1 MADAIVHW
9 LIAQRTVVDD
19 QDVPLFPGVFAIFG
33 HGNVTCL
40 GHALQQ
46 AGDALPTW
54 RGQNEGGMALA
65 AIGYAKAA
73 RRRQVMVATSSI
85 GPGALNMVTAAGAAM
100 ANRLPLLLLVG
111 DTHTSRVPDPVL
123 QQVEHPGAPSVTAND
138 AFRAVSRYWDRI
150 TRPEQLV
157 QSLPQALR
165 VLVDPAECGPAVL
178 ALPQDTQAEAWDFPR
193 EFFHRTVHV
202 PARPRPDLGELDRA
216 ASALRSAQ
224 RPLLVAGGGVHYS
237 MAEAELSRFAARH
250 RVPVVETVAG
260 KASLIASDP
269 AWAGP
274 IGVMG
279 WDGANRLAAEADT
292 VLAVGTRLGDFAT
305 GSWTVFGADNV
316 RFVCLNAARFDA
328 VKHGAFPLVADA
340 RVGLEELSARL
351 GDWRA
356 PDAWAEQAGVL
367 AENAKTMV
375 AKMTAPGPGV
385 PTYAQVVGAVNR
397 AATSEDYVLTS
408 SGGLPGELN
417 VNWLAK
423 APGSFDCEYGFS
435 CMGYEI
441 SGAWGAAMAR
451 TAMTGTGMTGTG
463 MTGTGMTG
471 TAMTGTGAGQTAGEV
486 FALVGDGSY
495 LMLNSDLYSSVLSGH
510 KMIVV
515 VCDNGG
521 FAVIERLQ
529 LAQGGVPFN
538 NMIATSRVVA
548 AVTVDFAAHAASLG
562 CTSQTVTDLD
572 GLDRA
577 LAQARQAK
585 GTVVIVLRTDP
596 SAWSEGGAFWEVGVP
611 EVSSRPEVLQARQ
624 RMESGKAQQRVGL

>member
-1 MADAIVHW
+1 MADAVVHW
-9 LIAQRTVVDD
+9 LIAQRTMVDD
-19 QDVPLFPGVFAIFG
+19 REVPLFPGVFAIFG

-65 AIGYAKAA
+65 AIGYAKAT

-85 GPGALNMVTAAGAAM
+85 GPGALNMVTAAGVAM

-111 DTHTSRVPDPVL
+111 DTHTSRLPDPVL
-123 QQVEHPGAPSVTAND
+123 QQIEHPGAPSVTAND
-138 AFRAVSRYWDRI
+138 AFRAVARYWDRI
-150 TRPEQLV
+150 TRPEQVV

-165 VLVDPAECGPAVL
+165 VLLDPADCGPAVL
-178 ALPQDTQAEAWDFPR
+178 ALPQDTQGEAWDFPR
-193 EFFHRTVHV
+193 EFFRRAVHV

-216 ASALRSAQ
+216 AAALRSAQ
-224 RPLLVAGGGVHYS
+224 RPLLIAGGGVHYS

-260 KASLIASDP
+260 KASLVATDP

-279 WDGANRLAAEADT
+279 WDSANRLAAETDA

-316 RFVCLNAARFDA
+316 RFVSLNAARFDA
-328 VKHGAFPLVADA
+328 VKHGACSLVADA

-351 GDWRA
+351 GEWHA
-356 PDAWAEQAGVL
+356 PDAWADQARTLTEESKALV
-367 AENAKTMV
+367 AKT
-375 AKMTAPGPGV
+375 TAPGPGV

-397 AATSEDYVLTS
+397 AATNDDYVLTS

-451 TAMTGTGMTGTG
+451 TAMARTS
-463 MTGTGMTG
+463 
-471 TAMTGTGAGQTAGEV
+471 GEV
-486 FALVGDGSY
+486 FSLVGDGSY

-529 LAQGGVPFN
+529 LAQGEVSFN
-538 NMIATSRVVA
+538 NMIAASRVVFPVA
-548 AVTVDFAAHAASLG
+548 VDFAAHAASLG
-562 CTSQTVTDLD
+562 CTAETVSSLSELD
-572 GLDRA
+572 QALDRA
-577 LAQARQAK
+577 RRAK

-596 SAWSEGGAFWEVGVP
+596 YAWSEGGAFWEVGVP
-611 EVSSRPEVLQARQ
+611 EVSSRPEVVQARQ
-624 RMESGKAQQRVGL
+624 RMEAGKAQQRVGP

>member
-9 LIAQRTVVDD
+9 LIAQRTVLDD
-19 QDVPLFPGVFAIFG
+19 QEVPLG

-165 VLVDPAECGPAVL
+165 VLLDPAECGPAVL

-202 PARPRPDLGELDRA
+202 PPRPRPDLGELDRA
-216 ASALRSAQ
+216 ASVLRSAQ

-269 AWAGP
+269 A
-274 IGVMG
+274 

-367 AENAKTMV
+367 TEDAKTMV
-375 AKMTAPGPGV
+375 AKTTAPGPGV

-451 TAMTGTGMTGTG
+451 TAMARTAITGTAITGTG
-463 MTGTGMTG
+463 
-471 TAMTGTGAGQTAGEV
+471 MTGTGAGQTAGEV

-529 LAQGGVPFN
+529 LAQGGVAFN
-538 NMIATSRVVA
+538 NMIATSRVVS

-562 CTSQTVTDLD
+562 CTSEMVTDLD

-577 LAQARQAK
+577 LARARQAK

-611 EVSSRPEVLQARQ
+611 EVSSRPEVSQARQ
-624 RMESGKAQQRVGL
+624 RMESGKAQQKVGL